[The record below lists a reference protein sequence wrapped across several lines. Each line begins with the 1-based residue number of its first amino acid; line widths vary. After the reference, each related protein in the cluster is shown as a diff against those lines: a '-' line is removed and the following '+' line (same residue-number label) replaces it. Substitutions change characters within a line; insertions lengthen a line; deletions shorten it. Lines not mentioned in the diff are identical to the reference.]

1 MRALAAGSAV
11 RRRLPVV
18 LDDTRVAWVSDADGD
33 DALDVLDLDSP
44 TATPQRLVAPGR
56 VGRVLEMAASP
67 DGRRIALATHDGRLL
82 TCNVP
87 SGEISRTV
95 SPKEIDTTV
104 GDMSGLAFSPDSRW
118 LAWSS
123 SGPGPWEDPG
133 PRPLRQIK
141 VADLDRGRV
150 IPVTSL
156 RFTDTNPVFTRDGKH
171 LAFLS
176 IRSLDPMYDTFSF
189 DLAFPAACRPH
200 LVALATDDALAL
212 RPRRR
217 RTALGAVRAGAGGSG
232 SRGRD
237 HGGGVAPVRRSPSRR
252 GPRSTPR
259 TWSTASSRFRSR
271 RGATATWQP
280 SKHGLVWIREPL
292 RGELG
297 DNRADVEAEPEAPAS
312 STSTCG
318 RRSCITVADK
328 ADRLEVTGDGS
339 RVIVVHQ
346 GKLAI
351 QPSDKPAPKEETPGS
366 DDRVQR
372 RPGPGPGRGRPA
384 GRVAA
389 DVDEAGG

>member
-1 MRALAAGSAV
+1 
-11 RRRLPVV
+11 
-18 LDDTRVAWVSDADGD
+18 
-33 DALDVLDLDSP
+33 
-44 TATPQRLVAPGR
+44 
-56 VGRVLEMAASP
+56 MAASP

-95 SPKEIDTTV
+95 SPKEIDSTV

-156 RFTDTNPVFTRDGKH
+156 RFTDTNPVFTLDGKH

-189 DLAFPAACRPH
+189 DLSFPAACRPH
-200 LVALATDDALAL
+200 LVALATTTPSPFDPVVGG
-212 RPRRR
+212 RP
-217 RTALGAVRAGAGGSG
+217 LGAVRAGAGGAG

-237 HGGGVAPVRRSPSRR
+237 RR
-252 GPRSTPR
+252 
-259 TWSTASSRFRSR
+259 RSR
-271 RGATATWQP
+271 RRQPASAAAGDPEPPRTTIDTDGLEHRVVAVPVEAGRYSTWPP
-280 SKHGLVWIREPL
+280 SKHGLVWLREPL

-297 DNRADVEAEPEAPAS
+297 DNRADVEAEPEQARVEHFDLR
-312 STSTCG
+312 TSTLT
-318 RRSCITVADK
+318 TVVDK
-328 ADRLEVTGDGS
+328 ADRLEVSGDGS
-339 RVIVVHQ
+339 RVLVV
-346 GKLAI
+346 
-351 QPSDKPAPKEETPGS
+351 APGQARRSTRATSRHPRRRRRGS
-366 DDRVQR
+366 D
-372 RPGPGPGRGRPA
+372 RPGRRVDLDRIRVEVDPPAEWRQMLDESWRLMRDHFWREDMGGARLGRGPQTATSRCSIGSAPA
-384 GRVAA
+384 TTWST
-389 DVDEAGG
+389 